1 MKRVQLAIDTLACEA
16 DESIV
21 LDELLAQEGVL
32 AAELDFE
39 AERLSVAYDEKVTT
53 KSAVV
58 DFLRF
63 FGIAPVT
70 RPLAAR

>member
-16 DESIV
+16 DEAVV
-21 LDELLAQEGVL
+21 LDELLAQDGVV
-32 AAELDFE
+32 AAEIDLEND
-39 AERLSVAYDEKVTT
+39 RLAVSYDEKLTSKT
-53 KSAVV
+53 AVV

-63 FGIAPVT
+63 FGILE